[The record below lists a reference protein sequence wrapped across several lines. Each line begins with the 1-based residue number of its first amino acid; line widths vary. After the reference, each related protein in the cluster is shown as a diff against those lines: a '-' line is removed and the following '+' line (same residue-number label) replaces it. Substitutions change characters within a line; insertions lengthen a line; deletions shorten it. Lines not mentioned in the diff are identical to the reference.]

1 MVNAYFECTAGAVMD
16 AGGEVLQFIG
26 DAVLA
31 IFPIRKGKLT
41 EKQACQ
47 KAMRAV
53 READRRVRR
62 LNIERATKDQP
73 LVEYGLGLHIG
84 DVMYG
89 NIGVPERLEF
99 SVIGPAANETARLES
114 LTKEIGHNV
123 VVSDDFARNIK
134 GGWISLG
141 QRNLKGVGGAMKL
154 FSPKATNHKAL
165 RKKNKSA

>member
-1 MVNAYFECTAGAVMD
+1 
-16 AGGEVLQFIG
+16 
-26 DAVLA
+26 
-31 IFPIRKGKLT
+31 
-41 EKQACQ
+41 
-47 KAMRAV
+47 MRAV

-141 QRNLKGVGGAMKL
+141 QRNLN
-154 FSPKATNHKAL
+154 SPLKKAL
-165 RKKNKSA
+165 LTGFHSTAKHNATKAVSPSSETMRTI